1 MIEICTVSGYN
12 EVGRNCTAVRVDD
25 EVVIL
30 DMGVQMDKYVEF
42 TDEQGDISRI
52 SPKTLMHAGAIPNIN
67 LIKDWW
73 PEVLAIIPSHAHLD
87 HIGAIPFLANR
98 FNADI
103 ICTPFTKALLEAIMR
118 DNNFKANNDIISVT
132 PNSTYKLSDKI
143 TVEFVHVTHSVPQS
157 AIVVLHT
164 PYGAVV
170 YTDDFKLDLSPIL
183 GKKTN
188 TERLAEIGKG
198 NVRCVVLDALY
209 AKDSTKTASEAVAK
223 ELLRDVML
231 GTDATGRAIVL
242 TTFSSHLAR
251 LKSAIEFGRKLNRH
265 IVFLGRSLVRYV
277 KAGEISGVIT
287 FNNITMVKFKDK
299 MKKLLAKIE
308 KDKGKYLIICT
319 GHQGEQTAVL
329 SKIADDILPFKLE
342 KDDHVIFSCK
352 TIPAPINLKNRE
364 RLEAKLKKKGVRIFK
379 DIHAS
384 GHGSREDHRE
394 LISLLNPEHLIP
406 SHGPHDLV
414 GPTVELV
421 KEMGIPTKVH
431 LMVDGKRLKM

>member
-1 MIEICTVSGYN
+1 MLEICTLSGYN
-12 EVGRNCTAVRVDD
+12 EVGRNCTVVRVDD

-30 DMGVQMDKYVEF
+30 DMGVQMDKYVQI
-42 TDEQGDISRI
+42 TDEEEDISTI
-52 SPKTLMHAGAIPNIN
+52 SPKRLMTAGVIPDIN

-103 ICTPFTKALLEAIMR
+103 LCTPFTKALLEAIMR
-118 DNNFKANNDIISVT
+118 DNNFKAHNSIISVT

-143 TVEFVHVTHSVPQS
+143 TVEFIHVTHSVPQS
-157 AIVVLHT
+157 AIVVIHT

-198 NVRCVVLDALY
+198 NVRCVILDALY
-209 AKDSTKTASEAVAK
+209 AKDLTKTASEAVAK
-223 ELLRDVML
+223 ELLREVML
-231 GTDATGRAIVL
+231 GTDARGRAIIL

-251 LKSAIEFGRKLNRH
+251 LKSAIEFGKKLNRQ
-265 IVFLGRSLVRYV
+265 IVFLGRSLIRYAA
-277 KAGEISGVIT
+277 AGETAGVIRFT
-287 FNNITMVKFKDK
+287 DVKMVKYKDK
-299 MKKLLAKIE
+299 MKKLLAQIE
-308 KDKGKYLIICT
+308 KNKGAYLIICT
-319 GHQGEQTAVL
+319 GHQGEPTAVL
-329 SKIADDILPFKLE
+329 SKIADDVLPFKLD
-342 KDDHVIFSCK
+342 KGDHVIFSCK

-364 RLEAKLKKKGVRIFK
+364 RLEAKLKKRGVRIFK

-431 LMVDGKRLKM
+431 LMADGKRLRM